1 MPPKP
6 FPMEVSN
13 RIKCSKILTRCNR
26 CNRWILCLQ
35 SHIGPKRRD
44 PDHCLASRAR
54 SQYRR
59 VGVSLA
65 CEMALIA
72 IKLVHTAL
80 WTFFAGCILA
90 LPVTGLR
97 RRFDWAA
104 ILTAVI
110 LVECFVLALNRG
122 RCPLTDLAGRF
133 TSQQADNFDIYLP
146 LWLARYNKTIFGTLF
161 IVNELIVLGCSRMK
175 TRCARA
181 RQPEGSSRP

>member
-1 MPPKP
+1 MPAPWD
-6 FPMEVSN
+6 
-13 RIKCSKILTRCNR
+13 RT
-26 CNRWILCLQ
+26 
-35 SHIGPKRRD
+35 
-44 PDHCLASRAR
+44 
-54 SQYRR
+54 
-59 VGVSLA
+59 

-72 IKLVHTAL
+72 IKLIHTAVWAFL
-80 WTFFAGCILA
+80 AGCILA

-110 LVECFVLALNRG
+110 LAECFVLALNRG

-146 LWLARYNKTIFGTLF
+146 LWVARYNKTIFGTRF
-161 IVNELIVLGCSRMK
+161 ILNELIVLGCSRMK

-181 RQPEGSSRP
+181 R